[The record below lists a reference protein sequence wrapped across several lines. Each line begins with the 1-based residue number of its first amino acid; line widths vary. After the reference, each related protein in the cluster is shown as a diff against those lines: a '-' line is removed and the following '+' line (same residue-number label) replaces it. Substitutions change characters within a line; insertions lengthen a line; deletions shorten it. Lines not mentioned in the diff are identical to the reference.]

1 MIIYTVIHIQYFGRK
16 RQKKHKN
23 RKYMVPFTSFIRIS
37 ESLPGTAYLQ

>member
-1 MIIYTVIHIQYFGRK
+1 MHGDSYSVLWTK
-16 RQKKHKN
+16 TTKKHKN